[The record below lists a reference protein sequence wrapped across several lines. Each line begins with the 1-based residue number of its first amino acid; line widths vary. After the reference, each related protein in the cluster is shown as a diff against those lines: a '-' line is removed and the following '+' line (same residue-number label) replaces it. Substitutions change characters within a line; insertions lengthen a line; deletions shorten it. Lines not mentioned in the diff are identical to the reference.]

1 MLPSRC
7 RITRPLLA
15 GGALL
20 FLVVQPTTADA
31 QDSTSAPPPATRS
44 GIRATIRP
52 DTLQL
57 VARRDSFRVVIQGSE
72 VGGQVVEVS
81 RHADSLVLQ
90 ERTIIPL
97 LDMTQ
102 ETRVVM
108 DARSLAPWSVA
119 QSGRVGTQEAETQVA
134 VRDGWARGHA
144 RTPQPGGE
152 PRVTTV
158 DTVFPTGA
166 IDVNQ
171 VRIVVPLLPL
181 VEGTDLVLDV
191 FNAADASIRPY
202 LLRVEPDTVAA
213 PDTAY
218 GEVYRVLVLGGEPT
232 RLTIRRAWPRHVV
245 RIESVGQPIVFELVR

>member
-1 MLPSRC
+1 VWV
-7 RITRPLLA
+7 
-15 GGALL
+15 
-20 FLVVQPTTADA
+20 LVLSFVPASIAVA
-31 QDSTSAPPPATRS
+31 QDSTIAPVAAARS
-44 GIRATIRP
+44 GVRVTVLP
-52 DTLQL
+52 DTLQV

-72 VGGQVVEVS
+72 VGSQVVELAL
-81 RHADSLVLQ
+81 RGDSLVLQ
-90 ERTIIPL
+90 ERTVIPF

-108 DARSLAPWSVA
+108 DARSMAPWSVA
-119 QSGRVGTQEAETQVA
+119 QSGRLGTQEAETQVA

-158 DTVFPTGA
+158 DTVFPAGA

-171 VRIVVPLLPL
+171 VRVVVPLLPL

-191 FNAADASIRPY
+191 FNPADASLRPY
-202 LLRVEPDTVAA
+202 LVRFEPDTAA
-213 PDTAY
+213 EPDTAF

-232 RLTIRRAWPRHVV
+232 RLTVRRAWPRQVV
-245 RIESVGQPIVFELVR
+245 RVESVGQPIVFELVR